1 MSREIADDFS
11 NFYFIN
17 KGRTK
22 IWHNFLESSYKDQK
36 LFFKFQKDF
45 RMRKN
50 NLLFTLPASLA
61 LIKNE
66 TFLGIF
72 KHCEFSR
79 MELTSKQIVLAS
91 LTLLTSL
98 VVVRND
104 TFYDLQE
111 HNECRFAK
119 NKIKLASLALTTK
132 AQRKATKSSCLFSL
146 SFD

>member
-1 MSREIADDFS
+1 
-11 NFYFIN
+11 
-17 KGRTK
+17 
-22 IWHNFLESSYKDQK
+22 
-36 LFFKFQKDF
+36 
-45 RMRKN
+45 MRKN
-50 NLLFTLPASLA
+50 NFLFTLLASLA
-61 LIKNE
+61 FVKNE

-132 AQRKATKSSCLFSL
+132 AQRKATKSSCLFLL

>member
-61 LIKNE
+61 FIKNE

-79 MELTSKQIVLAS
+79 I
-91 LTLLTSL
+91 
-98 VVVRND
+98 
-104 TFYDLQE
+104 
-111 HNECRFAK
+111 
-119 NKIKLASLALTTK
+119 
-132 AQRKATKSSCLFSL
+132 
-146 SFD
+146 